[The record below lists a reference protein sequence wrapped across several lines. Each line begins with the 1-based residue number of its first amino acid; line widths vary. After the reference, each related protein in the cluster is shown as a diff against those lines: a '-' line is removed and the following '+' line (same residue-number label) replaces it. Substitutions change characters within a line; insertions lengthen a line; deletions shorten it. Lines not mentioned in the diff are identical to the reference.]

1 MFCFLRS
8 TAPAGRTDLP
18 VYSSTSLPIHPPTNN
33 PMTTTTL
40 PILAFHQISK
50 SYGGAIAL
58 TEVNFDLHA
67 GEVHGLV
74 GENGAGKSTMMK
86 LLAGVF
92 NDYSGEMTLDGKP
105 VRFASPADAQAQG
118 IGMVHQELATF
129 QHLTVAEN
137 LFSRT
142 VPTRGGVVR
151 WRQMNR
157 EAQALLQ
164 ELGLDIDVTK
174 RMGEL
179 SVGSQ
184 QLVEIARVIFSGA
197 RIIILD
203 EPTSALS
210 APETR
215 RLFEFIVSLK
225 AQGKT
230 VIFISHFLE
239 DVLEVTNRIT
249 VLKNSHKVTTLS
261 TADATKHTLVELM
274 IGSEAKILQQM
285 YEEEETAVAL
295 EGRQLGDVALS
306 TTALTQPGAF
316 TDINLSLHQGEI
328 LGIFGF
334 MGAGQ
339 IQLARCLFGAEQAQ
353 SGTLSLNGKP
363 FTLKNTS
370 VARDAG
376 IAYVPENRR
385 NSLML
390 QQEIFKNITLA
401 HLGRL
406 VSGVLRQRHEV
417 GIAQEQIATVGVRP
431 PRPLLNVGALSGG
444 NQQKVV
450 LAKWLTQQPKV
461 LILNEPTRGMDVGAK
476 DEVLTIVQTL
486 RDQGVGILLITTE
499 PETIVRIADRSLVM
513 RRGEITAE
521 LVGAE
526 LTKENLMR
534 NA

>member
-1 MFCFLRS
+1 MS
-8 TAPAGRTDLP
+8 TQPAS
-18 VYSSTSLPIHPPTNN
+18 V
-33 PMTTTTL
+33 
-40 PILAFHQISK
+40 PILELRNISK
-50 SYGGAIAL
+50 RYGGATAL
-58 TEVNFDLHA
+58 DTVDFALRA

-92 NDYSGEMTLDGKP
+92 NDYSGELLLDGKA
-105 VRFASPADAQAQG
+105 VRFASPADAQSHG
-118 IGMVHQELATF
+118 IGMVYQELSTF

-137 LFSRT
+137 LFSRK
-142 VPTRGGVVR
+142 VPTQGGIVR

-157 EAQALLQ
+157 EAQKLLH
-164 ELGLDIDVTK
+164 ELGLDIDVSQ

-210 APETR
+210 TPETQ
-215 RLFEFIVSLK
+215 RLFDFIASLK
-225 AQGKT
+225 RQGKT
-230 VIFISHFLE
+230 LVFISHFLE
-239 DVLEVTNRIT
+239 DILAITDRIT
-249 VLKNSHKVTTLS
+249 VLKNSRKVTTLP
-261 TADATKHTLVELM
+261 TAEATKHLLVELM

-285 YEEEETAVAL
+285 YEEEGSAVARQARQLGAVAL
-295 EGRQLGDVALS
+295 TVTG
-306 TTALTQPGAF
+306 LTQPGAF
-316 TDINLSLHQGEI
+316 TDIHFDLHQGEI

-339 IQLARCLFGAEQAQ
+339 IQLARCLFGAEQPQ
-353 SGTLSLNGKP
+353 SGALTLNGQP
-363 FTLKNTS
+363 LALANTS
-370 VARDAG
+370 MARNAG

-401 HLGRL
+401 HLGKL
-406 VSGVLRQRHEV
+406 VPGILQQRREV
-417 GIAQEQIATVGVRP
+417 KIAQEQIRVVGVRP
-431 PRPLLNVGALSGG
+431 PQPMLNAGALSGG

-476 DEVLTIVQTL
+476 DEVLTIVQNL
-486 RDQGVGILLITTE
+486 RDQGVAILLITTE

-513 RRGEITAE
+513 SKGTLTAE
-521 LVGAE
+521 LSGDA